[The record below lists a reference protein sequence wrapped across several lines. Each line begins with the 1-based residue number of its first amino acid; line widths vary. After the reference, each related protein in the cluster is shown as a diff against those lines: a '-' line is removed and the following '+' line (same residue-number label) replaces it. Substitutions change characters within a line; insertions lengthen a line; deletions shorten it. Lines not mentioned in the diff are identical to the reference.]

1 MTKKFRQLDYRI
13 WGSNRV
19 SLSDQMEKEIK
30 DRFQLDRENRF
41 QLFLLSSGLRNKYLD
56 KKTKNYSKEF
66 QKWYEEKGM
75 KDLYGSLSNFTKYC
89 SCGDVV
95 SYVGTKTND
104 PQKYLNQLPLSV
116 GSLYELSM
124 ILKEDKDLFKILLH
138 FTPKRKSIDEP
149 KYDWVT
155 KRPPLINKNSTEQKI
170 RSWRQNWNNP
180 PPPKQKRTDKRTLK
194 FVTITVNGELFDF
207 DKTNGDKIGC
217 VDLDEVENFLTK
229 LRELIDET
237 NDQKFKIVDEMEYLT
252 DGYYKRKDQYD
263 ITKNIKIGKKDTTS
277 KYKND

>member
-1 MTKKFRQLDYRI
+1 MD
-13 WGSNRV
+13 
-19 SLSDQMEKEIK
+19 KEIK